1 MEAVTVKRVRW
12 SPEIIGGVYPG
23 GIPWTA
29 KEHKRLFDMLQE
41 GCTLR
46 EISQKLERTYVSVKD
61 KVNRL
66 SKNGE
71 NARQPAIRKPAI
83 ARAIEEK
90 AAAANVKCLKCLKAF
105 ESYDPKLNRIC
116 ARCKDREDWS

>member
-1 MEAVTVKRVRW
+1 MTAKRVRW

-83 ARAIEEK
+83 ARAIEGK
-90 AAAANVKCLKCLKAF
+90 AAAASVKCLKCLKAF
-105 ESYDPKLNRIC
+105 ESYDPRRNRIC

>member
-1 MEAVTVKRVRW
+1 MTAKRVRW

-66 SKNGE
+66 SKSGE
-71 NARQPAIRKPAI
+71 NARQPVIRKPAI
-83 ARAIEEK
+83 PRAIEAK
-90 AAAANVKCLKCLKAF
+90 AASASVKCLKCQKAF
-105 ESYDPKLNRIC
+105 ESYDPRRNRIC